1 MNVIEKYKELV
12 AFTEGLDYTNTRE
25 VLQKESL
32 ALGKHSFELSLI
44 VMLNALIKAPEYLS
58 ERLVEIVEQY
68 LWYEGSFSTY
78 VYIKNKLKENKD
90 NEQFFYYEVFEN
102 LLEILEEKYSKLGI
116 DLKRRYEM
124 YKSREDKTSN
134 QYYRKGI
141 YDF

>member
-32 ALGKHSFELSLI
+32 ELGKHSFELSLI

-134 QYYRKGI
+134 
-141 YDF
+141 

>member
-58 ERLVEIVEQY
+58 ETLVEIVEQY

-78 VYIKNKLKENKD
+78 VYIKNKLEENKD

-134 QYYRKGI
+134 
-141 YDF
+141 

>member
-58 ERLVEIVEQY
+58 ETLVEIVEQY

-78 VYIKNKLKENKD
+78 VYIKNKLEENKD
-90 NEQFFYYEVFEN
+90 NEKFFYYEVFEN

-134 QYYRKGI
+134 
-141 YDF
+141 

>member
-134 QYYRKGI
+134 
-141 YDF
+141 

>member
-1 MNVIEKYKELV
+1 M
-12 AFTEGLDYTNTRE
+12 
-25 VLQKESL
+25 
-32 ALGKHSFELSLI
+32 GKHSFELSLI

-134 QYYRKGI
+134 
-141 YDF
+141 

>member
-12 AFTEGLDYTNTRE
+12 AFAEGLDYTNTRE

-58 ERLVEIVEQY
+58 ETLVEIVEQY

-78 VYIKNKLKENKD
+78 VYIKNKLEENKD

-134 QYYRKGI
+134 
-141 YDF
+141 

>member
-12 AFTEGLDYTNTRE
+12 AFAEGLDYTNTRE

-44 VMLNALIKAPEYLS
+44 VMVNALIKAPEYLS
-58 ERLVEIVEQY
+58 ETLVEIVEQY

-78 VYIKNKLKENKD
+78 VYIKNKLEENKD

-134 QYYRKGI
+134 
-141 YDF
+141 